1 MQDQELRDWLF
12 HLSTK
17 RYFTALH
24 HGAFAGRDFRLQLPG
39 SNTLVL
45 FANLLRVV
53 CDQTE
58 VLPTCTFSWPFLCE
72 SFWGGQRFTLSP
84 SRAAL
89 TTSITSSPTPCC

>member
-1 MQDQELRDWLF
+1 MQDQELQDWLF

-24 HGAFAGRDFRLQLPG
+24 HGARWVFAGRDFRLQLPG
-39 SNTLVL
+39 SSTPVL

-53 CDQTE
+53 CNQTE

-72 SFWGGQRFTLSP
+72 SFLG
-84 SRAAL
+84 RAK
-89 TTSITSSPTPCC
+89 IYP

>member
-1 MQDQELRDWLF
+1 MQDQELQDWLF

-24 HGAFAGRDFRLQLPG
+24 HGARWAFAGRDFRLQLPG

-53 CDQTE
+53 CDQ
-58 VLPTCTFSWPFLCE
+58 
-72 SFWGGQRFTLSP
+72 
-84 SRAAL
+84 SRGLADLHILLAIPL
-89 TTSITSSPTPCC
+89 